1 MMRKIFGSTMLL
13 SITGAI
19 ILGGAFAWTN
29 SKTSGEE
36 TINIGSVTWNLHYE
50 QEPGVYLG
58 PNDGELR
65 VVGDGWIDND
75 SHSNF
80 ALRITGG
87 AVNIDHVLPNVCG
100 VASYFGGDVKSQDT
114 GGNQVLNPGQT
125 GNPDEVTGITAG
137 RYNVRMSLASNTP
150 DNCAGAQVA
159 YTVRVD
165 VNTAIQSTGN

>member
-1 MMRKIFGSTMLL
+1 MSARAQRELKGENLLMMRKIFGGTMLL

-87 AVNIDHVLPNVCG
+87 GQHRSRAPERLRRCELLRWRR
-100 VASYFGGDVKSQDT
+100 
-114 GGNQVLNPGQT
+114 QVSGY
-125 GNPDEVTGITAG
+125 G
-137 RYNVRMSLASNTP
+137 R
-150 DNCAGAQVA
+150 
-159 YTVRVD
+159 
-165 VNTAIQSTGN
+165 